1 MADRDDLRKSLLKIL
16 MDKVAGDRYP
26 SVTMLDLI
34 EAMIQPDELPA
45 YVEVL
50 LDHIQESTY
59 PSMDMIRRVEA
70 LAAG

>member
-1 MADRDDLRKSLLKIL
+1 MADRDDLRKALFEILL
-16 MDKVAGDRYP
+16 DKVADDRYP

-34 EAMIQPDELPA
+34 EAMIRPDELPG
-45 YVEVL
+45 YVGVL

>member
-1 MADRDDLRKSLLKIL
+1 MADKDDLRRSLLDIL
-16 MDKVAGDRYP
+16 LDKVAEERYP

-34 EAMIQPDELPA
+34 EAMIKPDELSA
-45 YVEVL
+45 YVAIL
-50 LDHIQESTY
+50 LGHIRESTY

>member
-1 MADRDDLRKSLLKIL
+1 MADEDLRKRLLEIL
-16 MDKVAGDRYP
+16 LDKVARDRYP

-34 EAMIQPDELPA
+34 EAMIEPDELPD
-45 YVEVL
+45 YVDVL
-50 LDHIQESTY
+50 VDHIEASTF